1 MGEGEGGDGRAT
13 LHVPEGP
20 KAAWNVYPWNEWF
33 LGGIVDD
40 IKGAPTPN
48 DDGNVD
54 TQDVLKIY
62 ETIQANIKARK
73 AKEHTWK

>member
-13 LHVPEGP
+13 LHVPEGC

-33 LGGIVDD
+33 LGG
-40 IKGAPTPN
+40 
-48 DDGNVD
+48 NVD
-54 TQDVLKIY
+54 TQDLLKIY

-73 AKEHTWK
+73 AKEHTGK

>member
-1 MGEGEGGDGRAT
+1 M
-13 LHVPEGP
+13 PEGC

-48 DDGNVD
+48 DDVNNDGSVD

-73 AKEHTWK
+73 AKEHTGK

>member
-1 MGEGEGGDGRAT
+1 
-13 LHVPEGP
+13 VPEGC

-33 LGGIVDD
+33 L
-40 IKGAPTPN
+40 
-48 DDGNVD
+48 DGSVD

-73 AKEHTWK
+73 AKEHTGK

>member
-13 LHVPEGP
+13 LHVPEGC

-40 IKGAPTPN
+40 IKGALTPN
-48 DDGNVD
+48 DDVNNDGSVD
-54 TQDVLKIY
+54 TQDLLKIY
-62 ETIQANIKARK
+62 ETIQANIKA
-73 AKEHTWK
+73 